1 MLLLS
6 CTIFILG
13 LVSFLDTVF
22 NYGSM
27 FRTAFSAMLILLSI
41 WAFVRARSAGDLL
54 TFEIKSKTIA
64 MPENQTEQIDQPQP
78 QKQKKPEP
86 VA

>member
-13 LVSFLDTVF
+13 VVSFLDTVF

-54 TFEIKSKTIA
+54 TFETKSKTTPV
-64 MPENQTEQIDQPQP
+64 PENQAEQTDQTQP
-78 QKQKKPEP
+78 QKPKKPEF
-86 VA
+86 VS